1 MKAIFVVAL
10 TALLVAFVSA
20 TPPPECPDESEE
32 DVALFPNPDDCTSY
46 YTCIRDQPLL
56 MQCHQGLEY
65 NPVLRICDWPKKNV
79 TCKRRPVRPPH
90 PPHQSQASTSKST
103 KHVDIGR
110 MPA

>member
-10 TALLVAFVSA
+10 SALLVAFAST
-20 TPPPECPDESEE
+20 TPPPECPDENDSEE

-46 YTCIRDQPLL
+46 YVCIRDQPLL

-65 NPVLRICDWPKKNV
+65 NPAIRICDWPKKNA
-79 TCKRRPVRPPH
+79 TCKRRPVQPPH
-90 PPHQSQASTSKST
+90 PPHTSPTKSA

-110 MPA
+110 IPV